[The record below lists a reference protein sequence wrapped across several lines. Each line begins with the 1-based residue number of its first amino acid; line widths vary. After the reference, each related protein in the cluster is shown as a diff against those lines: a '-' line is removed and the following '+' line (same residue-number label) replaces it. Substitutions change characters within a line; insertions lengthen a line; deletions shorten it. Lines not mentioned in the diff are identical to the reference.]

1 MPLDRAEG
9 DPQMTV
15 SAVVAGTYEELPSRM
30 KVLVLRG
37 KERLEFEDRGVP
49 SPAAGEVLVKIGS
62 VGVCGSDKH
71 FYFEGQASS
80 EVVTEPVVLGHEFG
94 GRIVQVGSGVAP
106 ERLGQRVSVEPLMP
120 DWSSRESRMGSYN
133 IDPHQRFFGVPGTD
147 GGLQQYLAMPT
158 ANAHAIPDSV
168 SDDAAAMVETISV
181 SLNGIRKAHVGLGS
195 RVLVAGGG
203 PVGLFAA
210 QLAFLHGATT
220 VTLAEPNAARRDSA
234 AGYGCKVAAGL
245 DEVGEFYDS
254 FVDCTGVAAV
264 RHDGCLKVYPGGR
277 AIFIGVGAQDASVPM
292 LAVIEREVS
301 IHGVMRYAF
310 TWPSV
315 IEMLAAGKIDAES
328 MVNRRLAFADA
339 VDAWTKPLPT
349 EVKTVIRVN
358 E

>member
-1 MPLDRAEG
+1 
-9 DPQMTV
+9 MTMAAPV
-15 SAVVAGTYEELPSRM
+15 NGTYEDLPSRM
-30 KVLVLRG
+30 RVLVLRG
-37 KERLEFEDRGVP
+37 KEHLDFEDRDVP
-49 SPAAGEVLVKIGS
+49 SPAAGEVLVKVGS

-80 EVVTEPVVLGHEFG
+80 EVVTDPVILGHEFG
-94 GRIVQVGSGVAP
+94 GRIVQIGDGVPA

-120 DWSSRESRMGSYN
+120 DWGSREARSGRYN
-133 IDPHQRFFGVPGTD
+133 IDPRQKFFGVPGTD

-168 SDDAAAMVETISV
+168 TDDAAAMVETISV

-195 RVLVAGGG
+195 RVLITGGG

-220 VTLAEPNAARRDSA
+220 VALAEPNAARRASA
-234 AGYGCKVAAGL
+234 AGYGCEVAAGL
-245 DEVGEFYDS
+245 DEVGDDYDS

-264 RHDGCLKVYPGGR
+264 RHDGCLKVSPGGR

-315 IEMLAAGKIDAES
+315 IETLAAGKIDAEG

-339 VDAWTKPLPT
+339 VDAWTRPLPT